1 MRIYFLSER
10 QAALKL
16 DGAYLGII
24 DGFERFIDA
33 EEGAKILAEIIPE
46 GDARPVSFFIDDGFF
61 KRPPDFA
68 DVYLCDGDAVI
79 YISRYAPRSE
89 KLKVVAQKQFCGGL
103 VTLFLNGGGVYLN
116 CEKNVCNL
124 YTLSRGFENAEL
136 REERIA
142 DRPVLLAEGK
152 ECVAVVSENCRRV
165 FFNPAES
172 WQCGKDFTVT
182 VNFNTCAGCRA
193 VCTFAYDGENMTLI
207 KSATEE
213 RVPPSPA
220 VMHFAF
226 FECVMTRGNFSKYL
240 CDDLKAK
247 AEDLPSFLG
256 EFVDVTVP
264 YSKFI
269 ERHGDIKAAGLV
281 YPLSQNL
288 FKVKYFAV
296 DIKDGKIENIYEVE

>member
-1 MRIYFLSER
+1 MRLYFLSVR

-24 DGFERFIDA
+24 DGFERFVDI
-33 EEGAKILAEIIPE
+33 EQGAKILAEVIPA
-46 GDARPVSFFIDDGFF
+46 GDARPVSFFIDEELF
-61 KRPPDFA
+61 KAPPDFA
-68 DVYLCDGDAVI
+68 DVYLCGGDAVI
-79 YISRYAPRSE
+79 YISRYAARAD
-89 KLKVVAQKQFCGGL
+89 KLKVIVQKEFCGGL

-116 CEKNVCNL
+116 CEKASCNL
-124 YTLSRGFENAEL
+124 YELSRGFENATM
-136 REERIA
+136 REEQIA
-142 DRPVLLAEGK
+142 RRPVLLIEG
-152 ECVAVVSENCRRV
+152 EGCVAVVSENCRRV
-165 FFNPAES
+165 FYNPAES
-172 WQCGKDFTVT
+172 WQCGNDLTVT

-193 VCTFAYDGENMTLI
+193 VCTFAYDGETMTL
-207 KSATEE
+207 KNSVTEE

-226 FECVMTRGNFSKYL
+226 FECVMTHGNFAKYL
-240 CDDLKAK
+240 SDELKSNAD
-247 AEDLPSFLG
+247 ALPSFLG

-264 YSKFI
+264 YSKFT

-281 YPLSQNL
+281 YPISQNL